1 MPVRNNQDPTHC
13 PELDFDKPFER
24 DYLLELFDYNNV
36 DSVFSGHTHFE
47 KMDIPKFKNVKQYL
61 MTSITFQNTW
71 HSKESDINYGPDIPS
86 YYQGQFRPCKMSQI
100 VWAVRYGQKI
110 NFQSDRCWR

>member
-1 MPVRNNQDPTHC
+1 MPARTYQGPTDC
-13 PELDFDKPFER
+13 PESDFDKPFER

-86 YYQGQFRPCKMSQI
+86 YYQGQFSIFRNHHI
-100 VWAVRYGQKI
+100 VEIIVYI
-110 NFQSDRCWR
+110 I

>member
-1 MPVRNNQDPTHC
+1 MSGI
-13 PELDFDKPFER
+13 DFDKPFER

-47 KMDIPKFKNVKQYL
+47 KIDIPNFKNVEQYL

-86 YYQGQFRPCKMSQI
+86 DYQG
-100 VWAVRYGQKI
+100 
-110 NFQSDRCWR
+110 